1 MLWLEW
7 LCKGILTILFLC
19 SATFLVMYCVDKP
32 KQIGMIVFLSLMTA
46 MSIILIIV
54 FVVVLQ
60 NAPQVVGE
68 VICL

>member
-1 MLWLEW
+1 MVWLGW

-19 SATFLVMYCVDKP
+19 SVIFLVVYCFDKP
-32 KQIGMIVFLSLMTA
+32 KQIRMIVFLSLMTA
-46 MSIILIIV
+46 ISIILIIV

-60 NAPQVVGE
+60 NVPQVVGE